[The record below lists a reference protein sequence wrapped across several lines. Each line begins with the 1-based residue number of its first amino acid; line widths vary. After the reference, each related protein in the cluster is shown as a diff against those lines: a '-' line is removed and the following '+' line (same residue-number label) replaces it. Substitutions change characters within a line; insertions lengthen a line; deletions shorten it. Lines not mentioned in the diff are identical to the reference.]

1 MKKKFLKLTV
11 VFVFAALLI
20 CALALSTSAAS
31 DECPSPNSDNGK
43 HLPGIAAS
51 CLNPRLCMLCGE
63 ILEPQR
69 DHAFNTKPTCGE
81 GAACVM
87 CGEIPEGYEALGDEY
102 CVGNIPAATCLDD
115 KRCKV
120 CERLMEKAQG
130 HKAVG
135 TVDCGHGVKCSV
147 CHEMLEDKKGNHT
160 FDWANA
166 VTVREAT
173 DDTPGI
179 AEVKCTVC
187 QSVCEHMFGTV
198 IQDAEGV
205 ASIGSTA
212 DVMGAT
218 LKVDALASADF
229 AENELAKKHGGA
241 LQAFRLALE
250 RDGAVYAPNGSRV
263 VTMVLN
269 QNAKAADDLK
279 VFSVKEDGSY
289 EEMTVVTVEG
299 GKVQFETSLFSG
311 AQFIMIDGAA
321 ESGLST
327 GALIGIVAGG
337 AAVVVAAV
345 AIVLVVVLRKK
356 KPEVAE

>member
-31 DECPSPNSDNGK
+31 DKCANSADGN
-43 HLPGIAAS
+43 HLPGRAAS

-81 GAACVM
+81 GAVCLM
-87 CGEIPEGYEALGDEY
+87 CGEIPEGYEALGYEF
-102 CVGNIPAATCLDD
+102 CEGNISAATCLDD

-120 CERLMEKAQG
+120 CERLMEKAHG
-130 HKAVG
+130 HNAVG
-135 TVDCGHGVKCSV
+135 TVDCGHSVNCSV
-147 CHEMLEDKKGNHT
+147 CFQTLEDKSGNHT
-160 FDWANA
+160 LDWANA
-166 VTVREAT
+166 TIVREAT

-187 QSVCEHMFGTV
+187 QTVREHMFNTV
-198 IQDAEGV
+198 MQDDEGL
-205 ASIGSTA
+205 ASIGTTA

-218 LKVDALASADF
+218 LKVDTLASADF
-229 AENELAKKHGGA
+229 AGIKLAKKHGGA
-241 LQAFRLALE
+241 LQAFRLGLE
-250 RDGAVYAPNGSRV
+250 RDGAVFSPSGARV
-263 VTMVLN
+263 VTMALN
-269 QNAKAADDLK
+269 RNAKAADDLR
-279 VFSVKEDGSY
+279 VFSVKGDGSY

-299 GKVQFETSLFSG
+299 GNVQFETSLFSD
-311 AQFIMIDGAA
+311 ARFIIIDGAVEA
-321 ESGLST
+321 GLST
-327 GALIGIVAGG
+327 GALIGIIAGG

-356 KPEVAE
+356 KPEAAE